1 MSTIEAE
8 SAERPTLIRGP
19 SAVGG
24 GRRRFW
30 DLLVLVAIMDFKK
43 TFFDT
48 ALGYV
53 WSIMRP
59 LMLFGVLLFVFTQI
73 FRVGDQVAHYPVLLL
88 LNIVVF
94 GFFQESTGA
103 AVTSVVG
110 QEGVVRKTQF
120 PRLVIPLA
128 VVLTGLFNLAVNLV
142 AVLVFM
148 FAFGVSPMWT
158 WLLFPVA
165 LMALTIFTI
174 AVSLILSVLYV
185 RYRDVGIIW
194 SVVGLMLFYG
204 TPVLYPIEVAPEK
217 YHDLLMLNPLA
228 PIIEQIRVWMIDPSA
243 PGAAAAAGG
252 YIDLLPAVVIYVV
265 ICVLSVVLFAR
276 EAPRIA
282 EAL

>member
-148 FAFGVSPMWT
+148 FAFGVTPMWT

-282 EAL
+282 EEL

>member
-148 FAFGVSPMWT
+148 FAFGVTPMWT

>member
-282 EAL
+282 EEL

>member
-1 MSTIEAE
+1 MSSVEAPVDE
-8 SAERPTLIRGP
+8 QLSVISGP

-30 DLLVLVAIMDFKK
+30 DLLVLVAMMDFKK

-59 LMLFGVLLFVFTQI
+59 LLLFGVLLFVFTQI

-148 FAFGVSPMWT
+148 FAFGVTPMWS
-158 WLLFPVA
+158 WLLFPVV
-165 LMALTIFTI
+165 LTVLAVFTI

-194 SVVGLMLFYG
+194 SVLGLMLFYG

-228 PIIEQIRVWMIDPSA
+228 PIFEQLRVWMIDPSA

-252 YIDLLPAVVIYVV
+252 YIDLLPAAIIYVV
-265 ICVLSVVLFAR
+265 ICVVSVVLFAR

-282 EAL
+282 EEL